1 MNTRNKI
8 VSATDL
14 PGTPAILVIGTFDPL
29 LASHSGRLAELAAN
43 QEAKLVVAV
52 ADALLEP
59 LLERQAR
66 LEMVAALRMVD
77 FVLPHELG
85 LETAFPWIAIHDDT
99 ALHARWSADFKDH
112 VRWRSHSA

>member
-8 VSATDL
+8 ISLADL
-14 PGTPAILVIGTFDPL
+14 PGSAVILVIGAFDPL
-29 LASHSGRLAELAAN
+29 LACHSERLAQLAGN
-43 QEAKLVVAV
+43 QEAKLAI
-52 ADALLEP
+52 AITDPLEP

-66 LEMVAALRMVD
+66 LEMVAALRVVD
-77 FVLPHELG
+77 FVLPHEPG

-112 VRWRSHSA
+112 VRRRSHSA